1 MKSPL
6 TRLSNLFDETRGLA
20 GWEAVIWL
28 LIAACAFALI
38 ATLVYSS
45 GRLIGADGS
54 PEAQTSAHSRSN

>member
-6 TRLSNLFDETRGLA
+6 TRLSNLFDETRSLA

-28 LIAACAFALI
+28 LIAACAFALM

-45 GRLIGADGS
+45 GG
-54 PEAQTSAHSRSN
+54 